1 MSTMGKPAQG
11 TSPWLRLAAAALPV
25 IAAWGAAS
33 LATPAGT
40 AWFQELP
47 KPGFTPP
54 AWMFGPVW
62 TVLYLMMIYVAWRIL
77 GLPASRGRSRALVIF
92 YLQLVVN
99 AAWSFAFFV
108 GQSPIAGLVVIGLLT
123 ALVLGAIVAFWRVD
137 RPSGVL
143 FIPYAA
149 WLLYAGA
156 INLGI
161 VLMT

>member
-1 MSTMGKPAQG
+1 MNAMGNPAP
-11 TSPWLRLAAAALPV
+11 SMPLWPRLAAAALPV
-25 IAAWGAAS
+25 LAAWGAAS

-40 AWFQELP
+40 AWFQALP

-54 AWMFGPVW
+54 AWVFGPVW
-62 TVLYLMMIYVAWRIL
+62 TVLYLMMIYVGWRLL
-77 GLPASRGRSRALVIF
+77 GLPSSRGRSRALVIF
-92 YLQLVVN
+92 YAQLAVN

-108 GQSPIAGLVVIGLLT
+108 GQSPLAGLVVIGLLT
-123 ALVLGAIVAFWRVD
+123 ALVLAAIVAFSRIDRV
-137 RPSGVL
+137 SGAL
-143 FIPYAA
+143 FVPYAL